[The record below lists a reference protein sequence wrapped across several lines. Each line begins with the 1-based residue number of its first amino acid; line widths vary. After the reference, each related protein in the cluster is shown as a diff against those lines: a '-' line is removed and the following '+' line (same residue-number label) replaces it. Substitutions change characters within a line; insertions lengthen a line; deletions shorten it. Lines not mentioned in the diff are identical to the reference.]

1 MKSTL
6 IQIIS
11 LSLLIISTSV
21 FSATKNGIDKSSPK
35 LANKVVSSA
44 TVKVKPSVNH
54 KRIDKASTKSSN
66 PIYQSEQKETKN
78 PLYQSSQLKP
88 KLPKVKAT
96 GLATGKRT
104 NVSEPGKAPANRPIN
119 PRGI

>member
-66 PIYQSEQKETKN
+66 PIYQSEQKETEN

-88 KLPKVKAT
+88 KLPKVK
-96 GLATGKRT
+96 ATGKRT